1 MLKNLCDAIKGIDDL
16 IKVEVEGDGSISFTD
31 EMLNVYC
38 PRNIRGQHRKNEIKG
53 EKGQC
58 FGYAESTIS
67 AFITLLE
74 TFKSDGYEE
83 NLEENKLAQY
93 AILLLSYKMNQ
104 NHNISAGINNIY
116 NMFHTND
123 YWNTNYNN
131 YIEQIKKLMDIK
143 DVSKFYNL
151 LKLLCDIYTE
161 LDDEATN
168 CTNCLEEAKKFAEK
182 YNELI
187 EDSNNTEGSSYRKML
202 SALSTDYNCF
212 KKKCNDN
219 GCNDIPSLLS
229 IHPTK
234 KYVEFSVD
242 ISEATSSSSSIAGR
256 LIPILSIFV
265 AISLFLGIAYKYS
278 LFGFDKRI
286 HRQYLREKLKKIK
299 KKMNHY
305 I

>member
-1 MLKNLCDAIKGIDDL
+1 MLKDLCDAIKGIDDL

-31 EMLNVYC
+31 EILNVYC
-38 PRNIRGQHRKNEIKG
+38 PRNIMGQNRKNGING

-83 NLEENKLAQY
+83 NLEYNKLAQY
-93 AILLLSYKMNQ
+93 AILLLSYKMTQ
-104 NHNISAGINNIY
+104 NHNISAGINKIY
-116 NMFHTND
+116 NMFHTSN
-123 YWNTNYNN
+123 YWNSNYNN
-131 YIEQIKKLMDIK
+131 YKDQIKKLMDIK

-161 LDDEATN
+161 LDEEATN
-168 CTNCLEEAKKFAEK
+168 CTNCLEEAKNFAEK

-202 SALSTDYNCF
+202 SALSTDYNSF

-229 IHPTK
+229 INPPK
-234 KYVEFSVD
+234 KYVET
-242 ISEATSSSSSIAGR
+242 SEAASSSSSIANT
-256 LIPILSIFV
+256 LIPILSIFS
-265 AISLFLGIAYKYS
+265 IPIFLGIAYKYS